1 MVFHKIDKVFK
12 NLTSHAMWAVII
24 DTWGTSRNVMQS
36 LSLTVNTVAVKSS
49 LNLERKT
56 KERTRKSVDN

>member
-1 MVFHKIDKVFK
+1 
-12 NLTSHAMWAVII
+12 MWAVII

-56 KERTRKSVDN
+56 KERTRKSVDNKILER

>member
-1 MVFHKIDKVFK
+1 
-12 NLTSHAMWAVII
+12 MWAVII

-49 LNLERKT
+49 FIKFREKN
-56 KERTRKSVDN
+56 

>member
-1 MVFHKIDKVFK
+1 
-12 NLTSHAMWAVII
+12 MWAVII

-49 LNLERKT
+49 LNLERET
-56 KERTRKSVDN
+56 KERTRKSVDNKILER